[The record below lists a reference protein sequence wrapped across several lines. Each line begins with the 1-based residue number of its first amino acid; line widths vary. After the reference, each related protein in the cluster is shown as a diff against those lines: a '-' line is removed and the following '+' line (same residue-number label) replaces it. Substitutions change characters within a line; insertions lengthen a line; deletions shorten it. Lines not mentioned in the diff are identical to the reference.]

1 MPAWNHK
8 RRVMR
13 RYDQSAQAYDAQY
26 HEEQEAKINAIM
38 QSLSLRQSSVVLD
51 AGCGTGLLFQHLAE
65 GTELITGTDISEGLL
80 QKARKRAQPYCN
92 TALIQADVDNM
103 PFLDETFDAVL
114 AITLLQN
121 MPDPEATLAEFSRVS
136 KQSALLV
143 ATGLKKQFSQENFVK
158 LLEQA
163 NLRVELL
170 KLDEKNRE
178 YICICTKGQ
187 R

>member
-13 RYDQSAQAYDAQY
+13 RYNQSAQAYDTQY
-26 HEEQEAKINAIM
+26 HEEQEAKIKAIM
-38 QSLSLRQSSVVLD
+38 QSLSLKQSSVVLD

-65 GTELITGTDISEGLL
+65 RTESITGTDISNGLL

-92 TALIQADVDNM
+92 TALIQTDVDNM
-103 PFLDETFDAVL
+103 PFLDETFDAIL

-121 MPDPEATLAEFSRVS
+121 MPDPKATLTEFNRVS
-136 KQSALLV
+136 KQSALIV
-143 ATGLKKQFSQENFVK
+143 ATGLRKQFFQEDFVR

-163 NLRVELL
+163 DLRVKTLRF
-170 KLDEKNRE
+170 DEENRE
-178 YICICTKGQ
+178 YICICSKMQ

>member
-13 RYDQSAQAYDAQY
+13 RYNQSAQAYDTQY
-26 HEEQEAKINAIM
+26 HEEQEAKVKAIM
-38 QSLSLRQSSVVLD
+38 QSLSLKQSSVVLD

-65 GTELITGTDISEGLL
+65 RTESITGTDISKGLL

-92 TALIQADVDNM
+92 TELIQADVDNM
-103 PFLDETFDAVL
+103 PFVDETFDAVL

-121 MPDPEATLAEFSRVS
+121 MPDPIATLIEFKRVS
-136 KQSALLV
+136 KQSALIV
-143 ATGLKKQFSQENFVK
+143 ATGLRKQLSQEDFAR

-163 NLRVELL
+163 DLRVEAL
-170 KLDEKNRE
+170 KLDEENRE
-178 YICICTKGQ
+178 YICICTKVQ